1 MSFNTNTNQHS
12 VVNFNY
18 FDMGDSSPEKVA
30 KLVKLLSSQPV
41 SEQEPVK
48 TQIKDEPK
56 IKVEPKVEPE
66 QEFDSKDSDIQI
78 VEIPKSEI
86 EVIEVSD
93 SDKEEEKHK
102 VDTMKKHD
110 DGQLIE
116 IKPKL
121 SLRNGNCEQM
131 NIQEPIKLRQNW
143 KNITGDEEI
152 LPYLGN
158 DMSDLG
164 GTGYGGQLGY
174 AFIDNNEDDVK
185 LTDQFRK
192 IPKFS
197 DIDEKYHFMRET
209 GQLGIFTSSE
219 SEFLKKLVDI
229 EGKLNTIDDVKA
241 KPWGGDIIDLIVKI
255 KDKMG
260 YNKEAVEKVREFIN
274 EMKKD
279 NLNFNNNEPFSEKN
293 LNTYMKKYL
302 NNETGYVSSPV
313 KDVLK
318 KVDLYSVKT
327 PPSNNNKEEIKSHPL
342 IVNFIRDKNDVPVP
356 EKEYLNKQST
366 PINSLSDVS
375 DDEIQET
382 NTMLNKLIED
392 AIKTDDKDDKEEVE
406 EVEVEDVWVNV
417 KDFYSDSVKYGLNIK
432 YYTAQEMK
440 ILDKCVDEIKAME
453 SNSNMMID
461 EDIVNGEVSFNIKK
475 KNAKILSVYRKDSFD
490 ILERIKKNV
499 SLSNFTHLFNDEVSV
514 KYFDNKYNNE
524 DLNKLKGQIYKAIY
538 MLGMNN
544 IHKIKIGE
552 SATGGWKSTTIFEI
566 KTIEGERFSKYIG
579 DFNLDDFTCNLFS
592 NEVYEIIQS
601 NKYDRLNAANNSEDR
616 YRIGVVLK
624 GFINSNQIYSKKICI
639 DCEYFGSNL
648 YKIA

>member
-18 FDMGDSSPEKVA
+18 FDMGNSSPEKVA

-66 QEFDSKDSDIQI
+66 LESDSEDSDIQI
-78 VEIPKSEI
+78 VEIPKPEI

-93 SDKEEEKHK
+93 KEEEKSK
-102 VDTMKKHD
+102 VDTMKKHN

-121 SLRNGNCEQM
+121 SIRNGNCEQI
-131 NIQEPIKLRQNW
+131 NIQKPIKLRQNW

-174 AFIDNNEDDVK
+174 AFIDNNENDVK

-197 DIDEKYHFMRET
+197 DIDEKYHFMRES

-241 KPWGGDIIDLIVKI
+241 KPWGGDIIDLIVRI

-302 NNETGYVSSPV
+302 
-313 KDVLK
+313 
-318 KVDLYSVKT
+318 
-327 PPSNNNKEEIKSHPL
+327 NNNKEEIKSHPL

-392 AIKTDDKDDKEEVE
+392 TIKTDDKEEVE
-406 EVEVEDVWVNV
+406 EVEDVGVNA
-417 KDFYSDSVKYGLNIK
+417 KDFYSNSVKYGLNIK
-432 YYTAQEMK
+432 YYTDNEMK
-440 ILDKCVDEIKAME
+440 ILEKAVEEIKGME
-453 SNSNMMID
+453 NKDEMMVD
-461 EDIVNGEVSFNIKK
+461 EDITNGKVNFIVKK
-475 KNAKILSVYRKDSFD
+475 KNAQFISDYRKGGFNIKQRHEKNINMDEFKYLFTD
-490 ILERIKKNV
+490 IVLTNYLGSSYDDMELK
-499 SLSNFTHLFNDEVSV
+499 
-514 KYFDNKYNNE
+514 
-524 DLNKLKGQIYKAIY
+524 KLKEIIGRAIY
-538 MLGMNN
+538 IIGMNN
-544 IHKIKIGE
+544 ISDIKINE
-552 SATGGWKSTTIFEI
+552 FVIGGWKSANFELI
-566 KTIEGERFSKYIG
+566 STKEGNNFTENIRKYDIYK
-579 DFNLDDFTCNLFS
+579 FTPNVFTDD
-592 NEVYEIIQS
+592 VYESIKNNI
-601 NKYDRLNAANNSEDR
+601 ANREEI
-616 YRIGVVLK
+616 YRIESVLEELLNK
-624 GFINSNQIYSKKICI
+624 GSGIYDNRICKGEKYLGDYLYDIINPFLK
-639 DCEYFGSNL
+639 
-648 YKIA
+648 